1 MNIKKK
7 LKDYATTYAHISTY
21 LTSAQGGLSLL
32 HSLWWALHNFSD
44 LEYLNVAG
52 NRRISGQV
60 SIASPSKPHTIYSDF
75 YYTYGTV

>member
-1 MNIKKK
+1 M
-7 LKDYATTYAHISTY
+7 
-21 LTSAQGGLSLL
+21 SAQSGLSFL

-60 SIASPSKPHTIYSDF
+60 SIANPSKPHTIIVIF
-75 YYTYGTV
+75 YTHGTV